1 MDLHDDYIDLKLGML
16 VLIRWFIAQ
25 PNDNK
30 RKQNQDSNI
39 ASKC

>member
-16 VLIRWFIAQ
+16 VLIHWFIAQ

-39 ASKC
+39 SSKC